1 MSIDPNKL
9 KFFSFLL
16 FTKLEGAVTSGMVH
30 LGDQLGLYRALA
42 AAAHPLTTSQLAA
55 ATGLHERW
63 VREWAYN
70 QASAKLI
77 SVTSQTSQ
85 PPRLDDDTFFLSP
98 EQTAV
103 LADESHPAFGMGM
116 FHRLPQTMESLK
128 RMPESFRTGVGFNY
142 DSHGPDGAIGIERS
156 FEPWNN
162 ANLVPVVLP
171 AVGVVD
177 TLRAGANVA
186 DVGCGAGGAVLRMAK
201 EFPKSNIVGYDI
213 SQYALARAN
222 ERLGAAGLTNA
233 RFADP
238 QVEPLPTDQSLHFVC
253 TFDCIHDMTHPLAVM
268 KAIRAS
274 LRSDGVWLLV
284 DIKAHDT
291 FAMNAEKNPMAS
303 LMYGISV
310 LSCMSSAMSSPG
322 GAGLGT
328 LGFSANTA
336 EAMAKDAGF
345 SHFTRLEVDH
355 SINAFYEIRP

>member
-1 MSIDPNKL
+1 MSINPDKL

-42 AAAHPLTTSQLAA
+42 AADQPLTTTQLSA
-55 ATGLHERW
+55 ATGLKERW

-70 QASAKLI
+70 QAAAKLI
-77 SVTSQTSQ
+77 NVSSQPSQ
-85 PPRLDDDTFFLSP
+85 PPQLDDDTFFLSP
-98 EQTAV
+98 EQAAV

-128 RMPESFRTGVGFNY
+128 RMPESFRTGIGFNY
-142 DSHGPDGAIGIERS
+142 DSHGPDGAVGIERS

-162 ANLVPVVLP
+162 ANLIPVVLP
-171 AVGVVD
+171 AVGVVEV
-177 TLRAGANVA
+177 LRAGANVA

-201 EFPKSNIVGYDI
+201 EFPASDIVGYDI
-213 SQYALARAN
+213 SHYALERAN
-222 ERLGAAGLTNA
+222 ERLAASGITNA

-238 QVEPLPTDQSLHFVC
+238 QVEPLPTDNRLHFVS

-274 LRSDGVWLLV
+274 LRDDGVWLLV

-310 LSCMSSAMSSPG
+310 LSCMSSALSTPD

-328 LGFSANTA
+328 
-336 EAMAKDAGF
+336 
-345 SHFTRLEVDH
+345 
-355 SINAFYEIRP
+355 